1 MMGELHDWQGYEKR
15 RGEVDAAIL
24 AELATGGKTY
34 TELSIKLRSLGIG
47 DAKSDSPLDLAY
59 STTGAILRTA
69 VTVLRSSGKI
79 YDSWDTASGREYE
92 KPFRFF
98 KHSEAA

>member
-1 MMGELHDWQGYEKR
+1 MRGELHDWEGYDKR

-24 AELATGGKTY
+24 AELADGGKTY
-34 TELSIKLRSLGIG
+34 TELSMKLRSLGIG
-47 DAKSDSPLDLAY
+47 NATSDEPLNLAY

-69 VTVLRSSGKI
+69 VIALRNAGKI
-79 YDSWDTASGREYE
+79 YDSWDVATGRDYE

-98 KHSEAA
+98 RHSEAA